1 MSIHPFPLTSE
12 HALTLVRQAVECGN
26 VLMPDPPNGGE
37 WYRVLTRRQVDL
49 CLKEG
54 DLVEEPKVDEHGH
67 IRCALE
73 RFGAGL
79 VVRVR
84 VSLMKHE
91 DSWGIVVI
99 EVENR
104 L

>member
-1 MSIHPFPLTSE
+1 M
-12 HALTLVRQAVECGN
+12 
-26 VLMPDPPNGGE
+26 
-37 WYRVLTRRQVDL
+37 
-49 CLKEG
+49 
-54 DLVEEPKVDEHGH
+54 VEEPKVDEHGH